1 MSTPAS
7 LKYSESH
14 EWVRMEPDGTATIG
28 ITFHAQEQLGDIVF
42 VQNPDV
48 GRVLDK
54 GAECGVIES
63 VKAAA
68 DIYSPLSGTVIA
80 VNEDLDAAP
89 QKINEDPYGAWLFKL
104 SLRDPAE
111 LSQLLD
117 AGAYEKIAQADE
129 A

>member
-1 MSTPAS
+1 MSTPTD

-14 EWVRMEPDGTATIG
+14 EWVRLEPDGTATIG

-48 GRVLDK
+48 GRVLAK

-80 VNEDLDAAP
+80 ANAELDGAP
-89 QKINEDPYGAWLFKL
+89 QKINEDAYGAWLFKL
-104 SLRDPAE
+104 TPADPSE
-111 LSQLLD
+111 LAQLLD
-117 AGAYEKIAQADE
+117 AAAYEKIAAADK

>member
-68 DIYSPLSGTVIA
+68 DIYSPLSGIVIA
-80 VNEDLDAAP
+80 ANEDLDTAP

-117 AGAYEKIAQADE
+117 AGAYEKIAQADK